1 MAKTVAY
8 SRNWKMGP
16 LIARAFIWL
25 LFGFFAADIINEFKF
40 FDAPVKPYFT
50 MAPAFL
56 IFLIQEVLLRRFESK
71 RKTKAEGES
80 KESKLFYFYY
90 SFVWLFVIS
99 LLIGIFLLWWGVIK
113 KAIERGS

>member
-1 MAKTVAY
+1 
-8 SRNWKMGP
+8 MGP
-16 LIARAFIWL
+16 LIARAVIWL
-25 LFGFFAADIINEFKF
+25 LFGFFVSEIINEFNF
-40 FDAPVKPYFT
+40 FEAPVKPYLT

-56 IFLIQEVLLRRFESK
+56 IFLIQEVLLRKIENK
-71 RKTKAEGES
+71 RKAKAEGES

-99 LLIGIFLLWWGVIK
+99 LLIGILLVWWGVIK